1 MELFEDVEPDE
12 APVYI
17 EGPLTLEFNHVT
29 FGYESGQHVLDDF
42 SAVFRP
48 GTSTAVAGPTG
59 TGKTTIIRL
68 MLALIRPDKGQV
80 NLIAADDSI
89 YPDTSATRVNFMYVP
104 QGNTLL
110 SGTVRENV
118 LLGAPNCSD
127 RDIERVLRIACADF
141 AFELPEGIHTR
152 IGEHGYGLSEGQA
165 QRISIA
171 RALLRPGNIWL
182 FDEASS
188 ALDELTTSKLMDNI
202 LTEGKEKT
210 IIFVTHDP
218 RIMERCDSVIH
229 LDEVNKRNQR
239 INNKQTTETV

>member
-1 MELFEDVEPDE
+1 MPQDQGGGGEGQGEYQAFLGKIRVQLFPGDQDQREVDQQGQIAYADVE
-12 APVYI
+12 
-17 EGPLTLEFNHVT
+17 
-29 FGYESGQHVLDDF
+29 Q
-42 SAVFRP
+42 
-48 GTSTAVAGPTG
+48 
-59 TGKTTIIRL
+59 
-68 MLALIRPDKGQV
+68 
-80 NLIAADDSI
+80 
-89 YPDTSATRVNFMYVP
+89 
-104 QGNTLL
+104 
-110 SGTVRENV
+110 
-118 LLGAPNCSD
+118 
-127 RDIERVLRIACADF
+127 VLRTACADF
-141 AFELPEGIHTR
+141 VFDLPEGIHTR

-218 RIMERCDSVIH
+218 RVMERCDSVIH
-229 LDEVNKRNQR
+229 LDEINKLNQR